1 MRIAEESQR
10 HCHGHELCSDELTL
24 IVAALMR
31 YELAIFDFDG
41 TLADSFPFFLSVH
54 NLIAE
59 KHGSKTIQEYEVAD
73 LRHRSPREIMQLAGL
88 PRWKLPWVAQSFMT
102 LMHDRAAEIR
112 LFDGIH
118 EALEHLQQQGVALAL
133 VTSNSLENVRRILG
147 PETFARL
154 AHVECGASL
163 FGKKSRIKRTLTHV
177 GPAGNKAIYI
187 GDQMVDA
194 EAARSAGIAFG
205 AVAWGYGSLES
216 LVSYAPEVTFT
227 HVAQIEQLARW

>member
-1 MRIAEESQR
+1 
-10 HCHGHELCSDELTL
+10 
-24 IVAALMR
+24 MR

-59 KHGSKTIQEYEVAD
+59 QHGFKTIQEYEVPD
-73 LRHRSPREIMQLAGL
+73 LRHRSVREIMQLAGL
-88 PRWKLPWVAQSFMT
+88 PRWKLPWVAKSFMA

-112 LFDGIH
+112 PFDGVH
-118 EALEHLQQQGVALAL
+118 EALERLQQRGVALAL

-147 PETFARL
+147 AETLARL
-154 AHVECGASL
+154 VHVECGASL
-163 FGKKSRIKRTLTHV
+163 FGKKKRLERTLKRV
-177 GPAGNKAIYI
+177 GAAGNKAIYI

-216 LVSYAPEVTFT
+216 LDKYAPEVTFT
-227 HVAQIEQLARW
+227 HVAQIGQLAGE